1 MLTVKTLHIYYVYA
15 ANINSIAQYFFMNK
29 FLIILN
35 LSLILISSLS
45 ANDSLEI
52 TTIEIQK
59 TYNISQRFP
68 GKILPLNYSKLA
80 FEVAGK
86 IDSVNVD
93 IGDAVQ
99 QGDILAFLDPSE
111 MQASLNQAIARYD
124 LADQALKRFKDLKE
138 QGFISNQELDRAS
151 SDFLIAKAQVDF
163 YSVKLEQTKIRAP
176 FDGFIQDRFFD
187 AGTVISPGVA
197 ILEII
202 DSTSVEA
209 HVSVP
214 TDVIEGLVIEN
225 EYNFI
230 INNKSYPAR
239 FKRFTQ
245 MSNQG
250 SDNRL
255 CIFEFST
262 FINPGSISFLQL
274 MRTKEKTGAWV
285 PLKSLSQGTQG
296 LWNLYTVSKDQRDRY
311 QVAKEIV
318 ELIHVEGNNAFI
330 TGTINNGDMVVS
342 GGAEQVIDSEILR
355 VN

>member
-1 MLTVKTLHIYYVYA
+1 
-15 ANINSIAQYFFMNK
+15 MNK
-29 FLIILN
+29 FLLT
-35 LSLILISSLS
+35 LGLFLITINSLS
-45 ANDSLEI
+45 ANGSLEI
-52 TTIEIQK
+52 TTLEIQK

-86 IDSVNVD
+86 IDEVKVD

-99 QGDILAFLDPSE
+99 KGDILAFLDPSE
-111 MQASLNQAIARYD
+111 MQASLNQALARYD
-124 LADQALKRFKDLKE
+124 LADQALKRFTDLKE
-138 QGFISNQELDRAS
+138 KGFISNQELDRAS

-176 FDGFIQDRFFD
+176 FNGFIQNRFFD
-187 AGTVISPGVA
+187 PGTVTSPGIA
-197 ILEII
+197 ILEVI

-209 HVSVP
+209 HVSLP
-214 TDVIEGLVIEN
+214 SGVIDGLIIGQ

-230 INNKSYPAR
+230 INDKIHSAQ

-245 MSNQG
+245 MSSQG

-274 MRTKEKTGAWV
+274 MQTKEKTGAWV

-296 LWNLYTVSKDQRDRY
+296 LWNVYTVSTDQKNQY
-311 QVAKEIV
+311 QVSKEIV
-318 ELIHVEGNNAFI
+318 ELIHVEGNNAYI
-330 TGTINNGDMVVS
+330 SGTINTGDMVVS

>member
-1 MLTVKTLHIYYVYA
+1 
-15 ANINSIAQYFFMNK
+15 MNK
-29 FLIILN
+29 FLLT
-35 LSLILISSLS
+35 LGLFLITISSLS
-45 ANDSLEI
+45 ANGSLEI
-52 TTIEIQK
+52 TTLEIQK

-86 IDSVNVD
+86 IDEVKVD

-99 QGDILAFLDPSE
+99 KGDILAFLDPSE
-111 MQASLNQAIARYD
+111 MQASLNQALARYD
-124 LADQALKRFKDLKE
+124 LADQALKRFTDLKE
-138 QGFISNQELDRAS
+138 KGFISNQELDRAS

-176 FDGFIQDRFFD
+176 FNGFIQNRFFD
-187 AGTVISPGVA
+187 PGTVTSPGIA
-197 ILEII
+197 ILEVI

-214 TDVIEGLVIEN
+214 SGVIDGLIIGQ

-230 INNKSYPAR
+230 INDKIHSAQ

-245 MSNQG
+245 MSSQG

-274 MRTKEKTGAWV
+274 TQIKEKTGAWV

-296 LWNLYTVSKDQRDRY
+296 LWNVYTVSTDQKNQY
-311 QVAKEIV
+311 QVSKEIV
-318 ELIHVEGNNAFI
+318 ELIHVEGNNAYI
-330 TGTINNGDMVVS
+330 SGTINTGDMVVS